1 MTSQVASTTTLPRS
15 VHDRAVAAPDE
26 VALIDA
32 ATGRKVTFAEFD
44 GQIHAWARRMAAH
57 GVREGDLVTTLLGPT
72 FDAYYIW
79 LGLSGLAAVEV
90 PLNPQLKGRMLANL
104 INRSGSRLLITQSK
118 YVENILSVADS
129 LETLEYVVVLDEADG
144 EDRVAGGLHLISGA
158 EFAAREIPVDFRYA
172 ERHDTSCIIF
182 TSGTT
187 GAPKGVIIPWG
198 WLATS
203 INRLPKRIQGGSRYS
218 FLSPAHMSGKT
229 QLDGALSEGR
239 TLVIR
244 ENFSVSAFWDDVVRY
259 DCRVSQLFPA
269 VIKYLLDQPPS
280 SRDRETPLQY
290 IWTAPVTK
298 ATREFMHRFGVA
310 VSTGFGMTEI
320 GGPIWGGDIDGSN
333 LESCGRLNDSDPR
346 GYELRLV
353 DEHDREV
360 DNGEVG
366 ELIVRTSAPWSLNAG
381 YFRDP
386 EATATAWRNG
396 WFHTGDA
403 MRQDPDGNYY
413 FVDRFKDCIRRKG
426 ENISSFEVEAY
437 ALEVP
442 GVAEAAAVG
451 VPSEDGEQ
459 DVKIFLVAEPGT
471 SLDLHEIG
479 ELLALSMPRFM
490 VPRYLEQVGSLPRT
504 PATGRVQKGTLRSQ
518 PHGDRTWDRLA
529 DATV

>member
-1 MTSQVASTTTLPRS
+1 
-15 VHDRAVAAPDE
+15 
-26 VALIDA
+26 
-32 ATGRKVTFAEFD
+32 
-44 GQIHAWARRMAAH
+44 
-57 GVREGDLVTTLLGPT
+57 
-72 FDAYYIW
+72 
-79 LGLSGLAAVEV
+79 
-90 PLNPQLKGRMLANL
+90 
-104 INRSGSRLLITQSK
+104 
-118 YVENILSVADS
+118 
-129 LETLEYVVVLDEADG
+129 
-144 EDRVAGGLHLISGA
+144 
-158 EFAAREIPVDFRYA
+158 
-172 ERHDTSCIIF
+172 
-182 TSGTT
+182 
-187 GAPKGVIIPWG
+187 
-198 WLATS
+198 
-203 INRLPKRIQGGSRYS
+203 
-218 FLSPAHMSGKT
+218 
-229 QLDGALSEGR
+229 
-239 TLVIR
+239 
-244 ENFSVSAFWDDVVRY
+244 
-259 DCRVSQLFPA
+259 
-269 VIKYLLDQPPS
+269 
-280 SRDRETPLQY
+280 
-290 IWTAPVTK
+290 
-298 ATREFMHRFGVA
+298 MHRFSVA

-437 ALEVP
+437 ALEAP

-451 VPSEDGEQ
+451 VASEDGEQ

-471 SLDLHEIG
+471 SLDLHELG

-490 VPRYLEQVGSLPRT
+490 VPRFLEQVSDLPRT
-504 PATGRVQKGTLRSQ
+504 PATGRVQKGTLRSRS
-518 PHGDRTWDRLA
+518 PGDHAWDRLGRRQGVTDIGQA
-529 DATV
+529 GRPR